1 MRCAHCGAEV
11 RDGARFCP
19 NCGARI
25 VAPDESGTQPAAQS
39 PSPTQHADS
48 QAPEPETPQ
57 ADNGQQQ
64 TYGQQ
69 RAYGQQPGYQQ
80 NQSFGQQTAPGPIVP
95 STPQGPSYPVDPGPY
110 GKAFPLWK
118 LILAIVGIGIVVA
131 LGTWAFNSLDGNV
144 VISGGFANVQND
156 CLGAPDSSEYELQ
169 AQTEA
174 IRLNDVISRY
184 VSEGGQH
191 VL

>member
-25 VAPDESGTQPAAQS
+25 VAPDESGTQAAAPFQ
-39 PSPTQHADS
+39 SPTQPVDG
-48 QAPEPETPQ
+48 QAAEPETPQ

-69 RAYGQQPGYQQ
+69 PGYQQ
-80 NQSFGQQTAPGPIVP
+80 NQPFGQQPAPAPIV
-95 STPQGPSYPVDPGPY
+95 SSMPQGPSYPVDSGPY

-118 LILAIVGIGIVVA
+118 FIMAIVAIGIVVA
-131 LGTWAFNSLDGNV
+131 LGTWAFNSLGGKAV
-144 VISGGFANVQND
+144 VSGGSVIVQGD
-156 CLGAPDSSEYELQ
+156 CLGVADSLEDESQ
-169 AQTEA
+169 GWTEA
-174 IRLNDVISRY
+174 IRLNGVISRY
-184 VSEGGQH
+184 ASEGGQH